1 MSLGWDAL
9 CEREIKVPR
18 IVWDPEPVDI
28 AADEAIAPIGGAQG
42 VDRSSCLL
50 ERSWWWINQRTA
62 SRPRR
67 RCPSHGSPG
76 AAVAMATTGLERLSE
91 KGG

>member
-1 MSLGWDAL
+1 MSLGWDAKR
-9 CEREIKVPR
+9 EREIKVPR

-42 VDRSSCLL
+42 VDRSDRLGPS
-50 ERSWWWINQRTA
+50 RGWINQRTA